1 MTPPRIFI
9 LGGTSAIAQA
19 YARLRAAE
27 GAGFTLFGRH
37 EERLRAV
44 AKDLEACGAR
54 QSEICVADLADIS
67 AIETTL
73 DAALSQFGKPDEIVI
88 AYGAL
93 GIQDESVRDLS
104 VARDIFDVNFTS
116 AALWVL
122 GILRRHEHG
131 APLTVVGIGS
141 VAGDRGRASNFIYG
155 SAKAGFARFLEGLAQ
170 QYDGTEIR
178 IITVKPGLVDT
189 PMTAT
194 FVKQGPLWAS
204 PERIAKDMHRGVVKR
219 RRVIYT
225 PSFWWAVMMIIR
237 HLPWFIFKRLKV

>member
-1 MTPPRIFI
+1 MTPARIFI

-27 GAGFTLFGRH
+27 GAGFVLFGRH

-44 AKDLEACGAR
+44 AKDIEASGAK
-54 QSEICVADLADIS
+54 QSEIHVVDLADIA
-67 AIETTL
+67 AIEATI
-73 DAALSQFGKPDEIVI
+73 DAALSQFGKPDEVMI

-93 GIQDESVRDLS
+93 GAQANAADDLA

-122 GILRRHEHG
+122 GILKRYDKG
-131 APLTVVGIGS
+131 VPLTIVGIGS

-155 SAKAGFARFLEGLAQ
+155 SAKAGFACFLEGLAQ
-170 QYDGTEIR
+170 KYDGTGVHV
-178 IITVKPGLVDT
+178 ITVKPGLVDT
-189 PMTAT
+189 PMTAA
-194 FVKQGPLWAS
+194 FVKQGPLWAT
-204 PERIAKDMHRGVVKR
+204 PERIARDMQRGIAR
-219 RRVIYT
+219 NRRVIYT

-237 HLPWFIFKRLKV
+237 HLPWFVFKRLKV